1 MDRKNVPGAR
11 IFLAFG
17 SMQHMVEWSKVNGES
32 QSKVA

>member
-17 SMQHMVEWSKVNGES
+17 SMQHMVEWPKVNG
-32 QSKVA
+32 QSHLKMA